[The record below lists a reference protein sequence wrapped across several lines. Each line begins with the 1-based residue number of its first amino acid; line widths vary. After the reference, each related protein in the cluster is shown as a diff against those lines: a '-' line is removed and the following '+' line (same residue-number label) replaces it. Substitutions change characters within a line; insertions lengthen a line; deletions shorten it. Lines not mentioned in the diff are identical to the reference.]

1 MKTNEDYLALAIR
14 LARKNIDEHG
24 GRPFG
29 AVLVK
34 DGEIVATGVNEIHA
48 TNDPSTHAEMQAIRA
63 AATARRSPRLDGC
76 VMYASGNPCPMCL
89 SLMHMIG
96 IGEVYYAYS
105 NEDGEPFNLST
116 AKIYAEMAKPLSQQ
130 SIRIVHLPVRE
141 AEHLYEVWRRAG
153 NR

>member
-1 MKTNEDYLALAIR
+1 METKEDYLGMAIA
-14 LARKNIDEHG
+14 LARKNVAAHR

-34 DGEIVATGVNEIHA
+34 DGEVIATGVNEIHA

-63 AATARRSPRLDGC
+63 ATTAQKAPRLDGC

-89 SLMHMIG
+89 ALMHMIG
-96 IGEVYYAYS
+96 FKEVYFAYS
-105 NEDGEPFNLST
+105 NDDGEPYGLST

-130 SIRIVHLPVRE
+130 SLKIEYVPVRDGQ
-141 AEHLYEVWRRAG
+141 HLYEDWQRATK
-153 NR
+153 